1 MGHHHSDQDD
11 VMIQHSSWHQL
22 RSDVHLWN
30 QGRDIEVMVIESI
43 KNGGQLSPPKK
54 LRVLGAVSRGEKI
67 LNMGVSPLPLSLSLS
82 L

>member
-1 MGHHHSDQDD
+1 
-11 VMIQHSSWHQL
+11 
-22 RSDVHLWN
+22 
-30 QGRDIEVMVIESI
+30 MVIESI